1 MPARKIEAV
10 QRASEALRLRGEG
23 LSYRAIGERLNISP
37 QTAWNDVQ
45 AALEII
51 LVENATI
58 LLRLEL
64 ERLDSLQFAVW
75 PQATSGDCRAIDR
88 VLRIMERR
96 AKLLGLDSPVKVAP
110 TDPTG
115 TNPYEAMSAEELRA
129 LAKEIAG
136 FDAT

>member
-1 MPARKIEAV
+1 MRNLESAQKTA
-10 QRASEALRLRGEG
+10 QALRMRSEG
-23 LSYRAIGERLNISP
+23 CSYAEIGKALGV
-37 QTAWNDVQ
+37 TTQ
-45 AALEII
+45 AAWKRVSSGLDE
-51 LVENATI
+51 LVTDAAEVA
-58 LLRLEL
+58 LAFEL
-64 ERLDSLQFAVW
+64 ARLDSLQLAIW

>member
-1 MPARKIEAV
+1 MRNLESAQKTA
-10 QRASEALRLRGEG
+10 QALRMRSEG
-23 LSYRAIGERLNISP
+23 CGYAEIGKVLGIS
-37 QTAWNDVQ
+37 TQ
-45 AALEII
+45 AAWKRVSCGLDE
-51 LVENATI
+51 LVTDAAEVA
-58 LLRLEL
+58 LAFEL
-64 ERLDSLQFAVW
+64 ARLDSLQLAIW

-115 TNPYEAMSAEELRA
+115 TNPYEAMGVEELRA